1 MKQVLQKTERKTRH
15 WNFEFALFNIYFP
28 AESRVWGFELF
39 KIRCHLK
46 DFSLLKMLWRF
57 PNGAERIQVQFF
69 WDLFFMYNY
78 LEERATEK
86 AEAKLWSNK
95 K

>member
-1 MKQVLQKTERKTRH
+1 MKQFLKKIEWKTRH

-28 AESRVWGFELF
+28 TEFRVWGFELF

-46 DFSLLKMLWRF
+46 DFSLLKLQWRL
-57 PNGAERIQVQFF
+57 PNGAERTQVQFF
-69 WDLFFMYNY
+69 WDLFFTQNY
-78 LEERATEK
+78 LEKRAIEK